1 MGWLIVLL
9 TTMVQAIAT
18 FGILTYPVLAPTI
31 APHLNLPSSA
41 VGYQISLAYF
51 WAVVTSVYCGPMIQR
66 WGAGRTT
73 QLSMFLVSFG
83 CVGLSFPNIYSILVG
98 STLIG
103 FSYGMTNPAA
113 SHLLVKYSNPARR
126 NLIFSIKQTG
136 VPIGGVL
143 AGLLSPVIAV
153 HWGWQWATGTVAICA
168 FIFAVSIHPLCRLW
182 DGDKDPGVSLIHKP
196 LDGFMM
202 IWNNRPLRNLI
213 PTGFLLSVIQMCL
226 VTFLVVYLVEE
237 IFINNTN
244 ATIIAG
250 LMMALVQVSG
260 VCGRLIWGWVADRFD
275 DGWAILIVLSFV
287 IAILTI
293 IMVLIDPSWP
303 MFSVYIIFIAIGLSA
318 LGWNG
323 VYLAS
328 IVGLIDA
335 KQVGKVT
342 GASLAITYGGVFVG
356 PAIFSSLYPLIGSY
370 GQTYGLLAAVS
381 LLSGYCVYR
390 SRRLK
395 NQT

>member
-1 MGWLIVLL
+1 
-9 TTMVQAIAT
+9 
-18 FGILTYPVLAPTI
+18 
-31 APHLNLPSSA
+31 
-41 VGYQISLAYF
+41 
-51 WAVVTSVYCGPMIQR
+51 
-66 WGAGRTT
+66 
-73 QLSMFLVSFG
+73 
-83 CVGLSFPNIYSILVG
+83 
-98 STLIG
+98 
-103 FSYGMTNPAA
+103 
-113 SHLLVKYSNPARR
+113 
-126 NLIFSIKQTG
+126 
-136 VPIGGVL
+136 
-143 AGLLSPVIAV
+143 
-153 HWGWQWATGTVAICA
+153 
-168 FIFAVSIHPLCRLW
+168 
-182 DGDKDPGVSLIHKP
+182 
-196 LDGFMM
+196 
-202 IWNNRPLRNLI
+202 
-213 PTGFLLSVIQMCL
+213 
-226 VTFLVVYLVEE
+226 
-237 IFINNTN
+237 
-244 ATIIAG
+244 
-250 LMMALVQVSG
+250 MALVQVSG